1 MLLHLE
7 ADYSLLVLYNILLYG
22 HITNYLSI
30 LLLMNIQV
38 VPVWGYYK

>member
-7 ADYSLLVLYNILLYG
+7 ADCSLLVLYNILLHG

-30 LLLMNIQV
+30 LLLINIQV
-38 VPVWGYYK
+38 VSSLGLL

>member
-7 ADYSLLVLYNILLYG
+7 AACSLLVLCNVLLYG

-38 VPVWGYYK
+38 VSSLGLL